1 MKTFIASALVAG
13 LASAGA
19 AVHGSKVCVAN
30 SAGFDLHWWNTDLNL
45 GESGPT
51 SKNYPIDQTVCQAIA
66 VPGISDGDFVETYI
80 HADGGTTQAVDSA
93 IIYQS
98 SPAITVTYTCT
109 GATLT
114 YNCRLNGEAYL
125 QQLKDLEMWDALELA
140 AEHLKMPE
148 FYLN

>member
-19 AVHGSKVCVAN
+19 AVHGNKVCVAN
-30 SAGFDLHWWNTDLNL
+30 MAGFDLHWWSTDLNL
-45 GESGPT
+45 GENTAT
-51 SKNYPIDQTVCQAIA
+51 SKDYPIDQTVCQTISVSGIA
-66 VPGISDGDFVETYI
+66 EGDFIETYI
-80 HADGGTTQAVDSA
+80 HADGGVTQAVDSA

-98 SPAITVTYTCT
+98 SPAITVSYTCT

-125 QQLKDLEMWDALELA
+125 QQLKDLGMWDELELA
-140 AEHLKMPE
+140 AERLNMTE